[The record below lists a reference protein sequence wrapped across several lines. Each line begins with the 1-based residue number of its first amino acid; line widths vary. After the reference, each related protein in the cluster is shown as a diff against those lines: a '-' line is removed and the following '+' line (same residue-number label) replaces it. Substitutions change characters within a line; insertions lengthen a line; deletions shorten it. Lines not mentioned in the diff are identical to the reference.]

1 MKRPIA
7 QRILGSAMAFVLAFL
22 GTAPQTFAATSD
34 KKAKYLESGVYRI
47 KNQDTGLYVDAYD
60 VAYDKKG
67 SAYLSKESGESGQD
81 FYVQRQP
88 DGTYFLYPQS
98 EDGKYALSSSSGDV
112 VTKNSEAGK
121 TEKFDIYPSGKTY
134 TICPAYSGEKALAL
148 DVSDKTSRYDD
159 TYVSMNKYH
168 ANDKGQKWIFETV
181 LSTGLTMAYEKTTV
195 KLYSTGNFYATV
207 APYNYGEHEIKW
219 ASADSSIL
227 LVSESGR
234 YCALSEGSTLV
245 TATCGEMIASCTV
258 IVSNVSAFT
267 WYSQHN
273 IYTSDWD
280 GSELGNI
287 YFSSG
292 GVRRKFAIDK
302 YNTGSDWINDGCYL
316 CSVAM
321 VLKNMGATM
330 TSGYDFRSGQRNN
343 LMPDP
348 YTVALANSGNY
359 GPTTSK
365 AVLYGNPILVSL
377 SNILK
382 RFTVRGKAITST
394 TTGRVTAK
402 AIKEALDMHPEGVI
416 VYFSQPSRGRTHYI
430 VFTRC
435 INPEE
440 KNPSKYRFEVS
451 DSASYDPERGDH
463 VPFEQCISY
472 TAQGYRLSQARSII
486 AFNS

>member
-1 MKRPIA
+1 MKRPAA
-7 QRILGSAMAFVLAFL
+7 QRILGSAMALVLAFL

-67 SAYLSKESGESGQD
+67 SAYLSEQSGETGQD

-159 TYVSMNKYH
+159 VYVSMNKYH
-168 ANDKGQKWIFETV
+168 ANDKGQKWIFEPV

-292 GVRRKFAIDK
+292 GVRKKFAVDK

-377 SNILK
+377 SNIFK
-382 RFTVRGKAITST
+382 RFTVRGNAITST
-394 TTGRVTAK
+394 TTGGVTAK
-402 AIKEALDMHPEGVI
+402 KIKEALDMHPEGVI
-416 VYFSQPSRGRTHYI
+416 VYFSQPSKGRTHYI

-486 AFNS
+486 AFDS